1 MVHKT
6 QGKRGIARSRR
17 TAHDARERMFEPDVV
32 GHVNDLFRRSP
43 RVYIPERSDVLSF
56 RRLRFKNDTLYVLSS
71 GSLIRCAPP
80 SIFLR
85 LILFSVRTITV
96 SSSFLFKIMSFLF
109 KIHQLR
115 GTIIKCNTPNF
126 TDGLAFASRRIVRI
140 VRILFRACTDHFH
153 DYFVLFN
160 SDCI

>member
-56 RRLRFKNDTLYVLSS
+56 RRLRFKNDT
-71 GSLIRCAPP
+71 IRLVFGLTNQMYT
-80 SIFLR
+80 SVDFLR

-96 SSSFLFKIMSFLF
+96 SSSFLFKIMSF
-109 KIHQLR
+109 
-115 GTIIKCNTPNF
+115 
-126 TDGLAFASRRIVRI
+126 IVSK
-140 VRILFRACTDHFH
+140 
-153 DYFVLFN
+153 FN
-160 SDCI
+160 NCEAQ